1 MQKSLVVTGAALG
14 FLVLSILVWFVTQK
28 GTLVPQQSRRLVQA
42 PEFPSGLDWLN
53 TDTALTVAGL
63 RGKVVL
69 LDFWTYCCINYMH
82 VIPDLKALEQ
92 KYAQALV
99 VIGVHS
105 AKFPNERGTDNIRQ
119 AILRH
124 DIEHP
129 VVNDHA
135 FQIWQRYGVQAWPTL
150 ALIDPSGYLIGGVS
164 GEGNFELLDHII
176 GEVVGSARAKG
187 ALDDTPRRWSL
198 EQAKTPGNA
207 LAFPGKVLADEASDQ
222 LFIADSNHN
231 RIVIA
236 TLDGNVLAV
245 AGTGQEGHADG
256 AFARATFDHPQ
267 GMVIDGHFLYVAD
280 TENHLIRR
288 LDLQQRVVETLLG
301 TGQQARQANL
311 AGVGRQ
317 VALNSP
323 WDLVLVGRQLYIAM
337 AGSHQI
343 WVLHLDTHEAQPFA
357 GSGREGITDGP
368 RLEAAMAQPS
378 GLTTDGMRLY
388 VADSETS
395 SIRAVDLDSP
405 GRVET
410 IVGEGLFDF
419 GDQDGSGSHV
429 RLQHPLGLA
438 LHQERL
444 YVADTYNHKIKIIAP
459 NRKTSQT
466 YLGSGQRGNRDGR
479 AATFYEPGGLSIAAG
494 KLYIADTNNHAIRV
508 VSLAS
513 GEVGGLRLR
522 GLAVPEAVATF
533 EGVTWL
539 DAEPVTMPTQPLS
552 ADATGELTI
561 HFVLPSGYKVNP
573 VAPITYAVYV
583 RGDGLEVPDAGRPL
597 SAHAIELPLKLT
609 WRTLPGTYRA
619 ELDIEATFYWCRED
633 NTGVCMIQSARWHV
647 PVAIGETADNR
658 ELSVSITPRALAPA
672 GSPSSPILPLED
684 RKQHLP

>member
-14 FLVLSILVWFVTQK
+14 FLTLGILAWIMTQK
-28 GTLVPQQSRRLVQA
+28 GALMSQQSRPQVRA
-42 PEFPSGLDWLN
+42 PEFPSSLEWLN
-53 TDTALTVAGL
+53 TDTPLTIAGL

-69 LDFWTYCCINYMH
+69 LDFWTYCCINCMH

-92 KYAQALV
+92 KYPQALV

-105 AKFPNERGTDNIRQ
+105 AKFPNERSTDNIRQ
-119 AILRH
+119 AVLRY

-176 GEVVGSARAKG
+176 GEVVESARAMG
-187 ALDDTPRRWSL
+187 ALDDTPRHWSL
-198 EQAKTPGNA
+198 EQAKTPGSA

-236 TLDGNVLAV
+236 TLDGKVLTV

-256 AFARATFDHPQ
+256 TFAQATFNHPQ
-267 GMVIDGHFLYVAD
+267 GMAMDGSFLYVAD

-288 LDLQQRVVETLLG
+288 LDLQRWTVDTLLG

-311 AGVGRQ
+311 AGVGHQ

-343 WVLHLDTHEAQPFA
+343 WVLHLDRGEAQPFA
-357 GSGREGITDGP
+357 GSGREEIIDGP

-378 GLTTDGMRLY
+378 GLTTDGKTLY

-395 SIRAVDLDSP
+395 SIRAIDLGSP

-419 GDQDGSGSHV
+419 GDQDGTGAHA
-429 RLQHPLGLA
+429 RLQHPLGLV

-444 YVADTYNHKIKIIAP
+444 YVADTYNHKIKIIDP
-459 NRKTSQT
+459 TRKTSQA
-466 YLGSGQRGNRDGR
+466 YLGSGQRGYRDDHV
-479 AATFYEPGGLSIAAG
+479 ATFYEPGGLSIAAG
-494 KLYIADTNNHAIRV
+494 KLYIADTNNHVIRV
-508 VSLAS
+508 ASLGS
-513 GEVGGLRLR
+513 DEVGSLKLR
-522 GLAVPEAVATF
+522 GLAVPEAVAVF

-539 DAEPVTMPTQPLS
+539 DDEPVTMPTQSLM
-552 ADATGELTI
+552 AGATGELTI
-561 HFVLPSGYKVNP
+561 NLELPSGYKVNP
-573 VAPITYAVYV
+573 AAPVTYAVYV
-583 RGDGLEVPDAGRPL
+583 QGDGLQVPNAGRPL
-597 SAHAIELPLKLT
+597 SAHAIELPLRLAWLT
-609 WRTLPGTYRA
+609 LSGTHRA
-619 ELDIEATFYWCRED
+619 ALDIEVTFYWCRED

-647 PVAIGETADNR
+647 PVSISETDGDQ
-658 ELSVSITPRALAPA
+658 ELSVSITPQAVDQTD
-672 GSPSSPILPLED
+672 SPSSQTMPLEYK
-684 RKQHLP
+684 KQHVP